1 MGEKYVLCN
10 EEDLTERINTPIS
23 NTKRI
28 KVIKNCFTTE
38 SSYCICLLITGY

>member
-10 EEDLTERINTPIS
+10 EENLTERINTPIS

-28 KVIKNCFTTE
+28 KVIKLDF
-38 SSYCICLLITGY
+38 IA